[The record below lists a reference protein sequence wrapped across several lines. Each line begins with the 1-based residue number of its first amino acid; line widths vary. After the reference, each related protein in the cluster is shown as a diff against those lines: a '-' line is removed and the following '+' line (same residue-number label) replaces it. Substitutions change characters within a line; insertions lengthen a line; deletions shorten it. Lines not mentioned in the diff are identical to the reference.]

1 MPGIETVRNGVVF
14 PVFILIVFIVSIVF
28 VARVNAY
35 RRDNFNF
42 YTQIILR
49 SGVMDVSVLRG

>member
-1 MPGIETVRNGVVF
+1 MPRIEGVRNGVVF
-14 PVFILIVFIVSIVF
+14 PAFILIVFIVIVF

-35 RRDNFNF
+35 GWDNFNF

-49 SGVMDVSVLRG
+49 SGVVDVSVLRG